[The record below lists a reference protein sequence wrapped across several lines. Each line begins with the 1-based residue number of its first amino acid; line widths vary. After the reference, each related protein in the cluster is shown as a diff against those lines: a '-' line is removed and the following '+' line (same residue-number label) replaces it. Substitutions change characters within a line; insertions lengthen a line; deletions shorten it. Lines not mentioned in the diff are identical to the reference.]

1 MFVLLIV
8 AAAIY
13 LALGDLSEA
22 LALLA
27 SVLVMIGITFYQE
40 RKTERALDALREL
53 ASPRAKVLRDG
64 EWRTIAGR
72 EVVVGDLLRVKE
84 GDRVPADATVLSAT
98 DLMADESLLTGESAP
113 VRKRTSHRPSEWAR
127 PGGDDLPHI
136 YSGTL
141 LTSGQGIACVAA
153 TGHRTEMGKIGKALQ
168 TIEPEPSS
176 QPRNAA
182 LPGLQSVNS
191 AGAVR

>member
-72 EVVVGDLLRVKE
+72 EVVVGDLLRVKG
-84 GDRVPADATVLSAT
+84 GDRVPADRTVA
-98 DLMADESLLTGESAP
+98 
-113 VRKRTSHRPSEWAR
+113 
-127 PGGDDLPHI
+127 
-136 YSGTL
+136 
-141 LTSGQGIACVAA
+141 
-153 TGHRTEMGKIGKALQ
+153 
-168 TIEPEPSS
+168 
-176 QPRNAA
+176 
-182 LPGLQSVNS
+182 S
-191 AGAVR
+191 AGTRRSVSY